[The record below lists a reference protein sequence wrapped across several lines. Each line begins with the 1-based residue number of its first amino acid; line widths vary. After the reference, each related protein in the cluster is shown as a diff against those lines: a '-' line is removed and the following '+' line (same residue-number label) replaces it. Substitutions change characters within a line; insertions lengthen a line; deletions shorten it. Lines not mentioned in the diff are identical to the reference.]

1 MALPSI
7 QTADSDAMSSQKVER
22 EESLS
27 GCYDEGNLHSPLKWD
42 DESSFM
48 YDDMEEDEKDRN
60 KRQSRNRS
68 EKKRRDQFNI
78 LINELCSM
86 VSSNNRKMDKSS
98 VLQSTIAF
106 LKRNKEITAQSEAN
120 EIKENWKPPFL
131 TNEEFSQLMLDAT
144 NGFMLAINKQ
154 GKILYVSENVTSLLG
169 HLPNDLVGNTLGDM
183 VHEKE
188 KVQTCNLLTHHTLH
202 LDQTESD
209 YGHDKHLSFSCHFV
223 RGKIDPTEEPAY
235 ECIKLSGSYRRSLS
249 GKISSTCKVEKDNQ
263 KTKGGVGGSGGDE
276 VVLVMT
282 AKLLAPLF
290 LKEMSVVDETKREFT
305 SRHSLE
311 WKFLFL
317 DHRAPPIIGYL
328 PFEVLGTS
336 GYDYYHV
343 DDLDRISICHEQ
355 LMQCGE
361 GTSCCY
367 RFLTKGQQWIW
378 LQTRYYI
385 TYNQWNSKPEF
396 IVCTHT
402 VVSYSEV
409 CNKLR
414 QELGLSDSGDNVDMS
429 VSFGTLKRSL
439 SNSSLAVSEK
449 SRKSQRSSAPDR
461 SPHGSA
467 EMHSV
472 QVGETT
478 PGSVQGEDFP
488 DITKQYKTL
497 NDLLTTK
504 TRPVSSHSSS
514 TSVQQPSNP
523 SQRPQPSSSH
533 HSAPQTVPSAAQ
545 SSLAKFSQY
554 RVADEISSTGTLT
567 ENDAMTT
574 MSESV
579 YHSPPSE
586 MPMGALIRP
595 PQLRLQEQL
604 LQRHQALQDTI
615 RRQQE
620 ELQLLRQQIL
630 MQCPM
635 VTDPG
640 VLTAMSVQQN
650 SLPYPPSSSLPTP
663 AMPYPPSQA
672 APMTNS
678 MQQVPQASLLTSQSN
693 MANMPG
699 GVFVQ
704 GQMSSILQAPPQGG
718 QYGAGQVHAMGII
731 QGQFVASQGVQPGPS
746 SSGLASQMDNVSRF
760 DFGQNKTSVVTNPTS
775 KGSLM
780 TTAQLLS
787 PQVHM
792 MPPPQSPTGVPAPGP
807 AAQTSK
813 SSRPLTVAQRLQM
826 QQQQR
831 LQQANL
837 QSQVQQQPQQQQ
849 QQQQQQ
855 AQLAAANFPYYIHQM
870 YQRQD
875 SDTHSQHSQ

>member
-27 GCYDEGNLHSPLKWD
+27 G
-42 DESSFM
+42 ESSFM